1 MTKEILLP
9 LHDSDANRAIIRSI
23 PEADLVFTL
32 RDEGTLELWCL
43 KERALVWSF
52 DLESVLDDL
61 ADISPYFAF
70 DYELDGRS
78 SIRIAICVKSDELE
92 G

>member
-9 LHDSDANRAIIRSI
+9 LHDSDANRVIIRGI
-23 PEADLVFTL
+23 PEADLVVML
-32 RDEGTLELWCL
+32 RATGILEFWCL
-43 KERALVWSF
+43 KGRTSAWSF
-52 DLESVLDDL
+52 DLKSVLNHSVKASFYNTTL
-61 ADISPYFAF
+61 

-78 SIRIAICVKSDELE
+78 SMKIAMCCKSKR

>member
-32 RDEGTLELWCL
+32 RDEGTLEFWCL

-52 DLESVLDDL
+52 DLESVLDHSVKIPSIPAL
-61 ADISPYFAF
+61 
-70 DYELDGRS
+70 DYELDRQS
-78 SIRIAICVKSDELE
+78 SIKIAMFVPSME